1 MTEDQ
6 AQFTGTVKRTFA
18 HSRGTALELT
28 VQSPKQKY
36 PTYLTVWA
44 DLDVQMGD
52 RVTVAGYYSDKIDSY
67 QAPSGVKTTIRR
79 SLNDVRLIERHDA
92 DAPPATNAPAEET
105 PPEDPWGSEPP
116 AQWDVAPI
124 PGQEDTPW

>member
-1 MTEDQ
+1 
-6 AQFTGTVKRTFA
+6 
-18 HSRGTALELT
+18 
-28 VQSPKQKY
+28 
-36 PTYLTVWA
+36 VWA

-52 RVTVAGYYSDKIDSY
+52 RVTVAGQYSDKIDTY

-79 SLNDVRLIERHDA
+79 SLNDVRLIERHDV
-92 DAPPATNAPAEET
+92 ATPVAEDT

-124 PGQEDTPW
+124 PGQENTPW

>member
-1 MTEDQ
+1 MTDDH

-18 HSRGTALELT
+18 HRGGTALELT

-52 RVTVAGYYSDKIDSY
+52 RITVAGVYSDKIDSY

-92 DAPPATNAPAEET
+92 ATPAPAAEDT